1 VLKCP
6 YKSKPEENKEKEHL
20 HYSNT
25 VDSWAVGVLVYELL
39 VGCPPFYDKSKSNTE
54 ARIVSGV
61 PHFPPTVSEAAK
73 NFICAGGSMDYR
85 AQDCSAA
92 RFMSTVATNG
102 KHQRTHLFVAL
113 LMMYTTFTV
122 TALLMMH
129 HNHTFCSVSAC
140 CVSLADAPTAL
151 RKNPEERPT
160 VLDMV
165 HHPWVELYRMRRSMR
180 QINLVAGAPTAAT
193 STFTSSQVAAAAA
206 AAGAAIGAANV
217 SASCPSLANLSQL
230 LQTSPQAVEQVSPSK
245 DEQQVPLSAAAAAAA
260 ALNAVKKNIKQ
271 SVANKMIAGAHALQ
285 GKPSELSKLGTKED
299 LHTQLSSASSPCLL
313 NAAKTRAPTNLL
325 KAAMAGN
332 LGAPAAIPV
341 AVAALPPP
349 AAAAP
354 AALAPPGP
362 LHKGGS
368 LKLDA
373 DARTFL
379 FAAAFGS
386 PGAAP
391 VAVKGNPP
399 GALPASS
406 TAAAPAGTPKQ
417 QAVAVLGTAVKLQA
431 FANFRAAH

>member
-1 VLKCP
+1 
-6 YKSKPEENKEKEHL
+6 
-20 HYSNT
+20 
-25 VDSWAVGVLVYELL
+25 VDAS
-39 VGCPPFYDKSKSNTE
+39 
-54 ARIVSGV
+54 
-61 PHFPPTVSEAAK
+61 
-73 NFICAGGSMDYR
+73 
-85 AQDCSAA
+85 
-92 RFMSTVATNG
+92 
-102 KHQRTHLFVAL
+102 
-113 LMMYTTFTV
+113 
-122 TALLMMH
+122 
-129 HNHTFCSVSAC
+129 
-140 CVSLADAPTAL
+140 TAL

-193 STFTSSQVAAAAA
+193 STFTSNQVAAAAA

-230 LQTSPQAVEQVSPSK
+230 LQTSPQAVEQASPSK

-271 SVANKMIAGAHALQ
+271 TVANKMIAGAHALQ

-332 LGAPAAIPV
+332 LAAPAAVPAAVV
-341 AVAALPPP
+341 AVPPP
-349 AAAAP
+349 ISAAAP

-362 LHKGGS
+362 LQKGGS

-391 VAVKGNPP
+391 AAAKSNPP
-399 GALPASS
+399 GALAASG
-406 TAAAPAGTPKQ
+406 TQAPAGTPKQ
-417 QAVAVLGTAVKLQA
+417 QAVAVLGTAVKLQSSA
-431 FANFRAAH
+431 PYRAAH